1 MTAPARGVVE
11 RVRRIAGARPV
22 SWAPVAGGYSPAE
35 RWRVAFDDGSTA
47 FAKVGT
53 SGTTAAFLRV
63 EHTVYAHLT
72 GRFLPAF
79 LGWDDDAGG
88 DRPILLLEDLSGA
101 DWPPPWSPQ
110 RIERVRGVLDG
121 VGASEPPP
129 GLPSLESL
137 RGELSGWARIAA
149 DPQPFL
155 SLGLCTSA
163 WLDAALK
170 PLVEAEAA
178 ADLGGEQLLHLD
190 VRSDNL
196 CFAPGR
202 AILVDWNWAC
212 VGNAALDVAGWLP
225 SLEAEGGPRPEEI
238 LPGESSL
245 AAIMSGY
252 FASHAGLPPGASGIP
267 DRAAAE
273 RVRGVQLSQ
282 LRSALPWAAR
292 SLSLPMPAF

>member
-1 MTAPARGVVE
+1 M
-11 RVRRIAGARPV
+11 
-22 SWAPVAGGYSPAE
+22 
-35 RWRVAFDDGSTA
+35 AFDDGTTA
-47 FAKVGT
+47 FAKVGVNE
-53 SGTTAAFLRV
+53 TTAAFLRV
-63 EHTVYAHLT
+63 EHGVYANLT
-72 GRFLPAF
+72 ESFLAAF
-79 LGWDDDAGG
+79 LGWDDHAGG
-88 DRPILLLEDLSGA
+88 DRPILLLEDLSDA

-110 RIERVRGVLDG
+110 RIERVRRALDG
-121 VGASEPPP
+121 VRASEPPP

-137 RGELSGWARIAA
+137 REELSGWARIVA
-149 DPQPFL
+149 DPRPFL
-155 SLGLCTSA
+155 SLGLCTPA

-202 AILVDWNWAC
+202 TILVDWNWAC
-212 VGNAALDVAGWLP
+212 VGNATLDVAGWLP

-238 LPGESSL
+238 LPGEPSL
-245 AAIMSGY
+245 AAIISGY
-252 FASHAGLPPGASGIP
+252 FASHAGLPPGVSGIP

-273 RVRGVQLSQ
+273 RVRGVQLNQ

-292 SLSLPMPAF
+292 ALSLPMPAS